1 MLLDHLGLGDARRP
15 PRRAI
20 TAVYAAGAVLPVD
33 QGGSASTTA
42 FADAVI
48 AAVDA

>member
-1 MLLDHLGLGDARRP
+1 MLLDHVGLTDHAARLDA
-15 PRRAI
+15 AV